1 MLMIRHPLIVGNWKM
16 HTLLSDAMILSEM
29 VKHGLETIHGVDVV
43 LCPPHPWLYPI
54 AELLHQGSPNHL
66 SLGAQNCYT
75 GGEGAFTGEVS
86 PWQLKD
92 LVKYVIV
99 GHSERRNFFDES
111 DELINKKVHAVLEAD
126 LRPILCLSE
135 RRKHLEKRGRGRPRK
150 EEGADI
156 LEELA
161 AGLSGVK
168 DHEMDRISIVYEPVW
183 AIKGH
188 GPAHPATGQYANEV
202 CASLREWIAKEYG
215 QDVADHTRILYGG
228 SVDEE
233 NIVDYL
239 HKDEIDGALVGT
251 ASLSG
256 KSFLTIC
263 RVASD
268 SGVRFKV

>member
-1 MLMIRHPLIVGNWKM
+1 MIRHPLIVGNWKM
-16 HTLLSDAMILSEM
+16 HTSLPDAMILAEM

-43 LCPPHPWLYPI
+43 ICPPYPWIYPI
-54 AELLHQGSPNHL
+54 AELLHEGSPNHL

-75 GGEGAFTGEVS
+75 GDQGAFTGEVS
-86 PWQLKD
+86 PWQIKD

-99 GHSERRNFFDES
+99 GHSERRIFFEES
-111 DELINKKVHAVLEAD
+111 DELINKKLQTVLEAG

-135 RRKHLEKRGRGRPRK
+135 RRKHIEKRVRGRPRK

-156 LEELA
+156 LEQLGN
-161 AGLSGVK
+161 GLLGVK
-168 DHEMDRISIVYEPVW
+168 DNEVSRITIAYEPVW

-188 GPAHPATGQYANEV
+188 GPAHPATGEYANQISR
-202 CASLREWIAKEYG
+202 SLRAWIAQKYG
-215 QDVADHTRILYGG
+215 QEAADHTRILYGG
-228 SVDEE
+228 SVDPG
-233 NIVDYL
+233 NISDYL
-239 HKDEIDGALVGT
+239 HQPEIDGALVGT

-256 KSFLTIC
+256 KSFLQIC